1 MSALLASSW
10 AAPVTAIL
18 CGAALVA
25 GATLGAVWDRATTAA
40 RHYYAPG
47 RHRR

>member
-1 MSALLASSW
+1 VTARLASSW
-10 AAPVTAIL
+10 AAPAAAIL

-25 GATLGAVWDRATTAA
+25 GAALGAAWDRATAAA